1 MDWRIAIADFIVEVH
16 NHFLKSPL
24 MTIAAKH
31 KWIIP
36 IITKTI
42 PLINAPVYFTD
53 TKKTLKVGYTGPT
66 IKVWQSSLA
75 SVQQDE
81 LEAIAILLQ
90 DVSTALNTIS
100 DSQYAVRITQ
110 IIKTMSLPKASSK
123 SSIITILS
131 QLQNIVRLCS
141 ASFNITH
148 IRSHSNVPRPL
159 AKGNDS
165 MDCLLIAFLTPYK
178 FHQLTHSNTLA

>member
-1 MDWRIAIADFIVEVH
+1 MPPCI
-16 NHFLKSPL
+16 LL
-24 MTIAAKH
+24 TQ
-31 KWIIP
+31 
-36 IITKTI
+36 
-42 PLINAPVYFTD
+42 
-53 TKKTLKVGYTGPT
+53 TLKAGYTGPT

-90 DVSTALNTIS
+90 DVSTALNIIS
-100 DSQYAVRITQ
+100 DSQYAVQITQ
-110 IIKTMSLPKASSK
+110 IIKIMSLPKASSK

-141 ASFNITH
+141 APFNITH
-148 IRSHSNVPRPL
+148 TRSHSNVPRPL

-165 MDCLLIAFLTPYK
+165 MDCLLIAFLTPSK